1 MGIGVSRLNT
11 LAWSLVDRMLH
22 LLDAEEREGVRGD
35 LAESDDSASQALWS
49 VLCLAVYRQSVLWR
63 GSRPWLVLILFVL
76 PLGVLLS
83 VTSSELAG
91 TSAIYLWLE
100 VNNLDLSLVRS
111 PGYWYTLLQVLP
123 PLLLP
128 CLVFGCVAWMAGVL
142 LTGISRG
149 RLGINGTLLC
159 VAVLCG
165 NAFALSRLTYN
176 RTFDCNA
183 AVHANAFYR
192 IVFPILFKSLC
203 VLLPAFMGMR
213 QGLRSFSASVR
224 SLLFAFVVICSLSML
239 ASVTTCWW
247 LQIWSLSPL
256 ALAAFAFVGPAGYL
270 LVERHSF
277 RRRYWA

>member
-11 LAWSLVDRMLH
+11 LH